1 MSEIVDAVTQCEPI
15 PGTDRTRITLAGASG
30 SHTFELTP
38 SALDGLLP
46 GLISQAPQRGADSV
60 AANAISPDGCQPFES
75 RQGLC
80 GIAFKLG
87 ERFLHVAVPPNGIQ
101 HVRTALDA
109 IAEVYRAQSKPPSAN
124 N

>member
-1 MSEIVDAVTQCEPI
+1 MSEIVHTVMQCEPI
-15 PGTDRTRITLAGASG
+15 PGTDRTRIILAGPSG

-46 GLISQAPQRGADSV
+46 GLISQAPQRGTDSV
-60 AANAISPDGCQPFES
+60 AANAISPEGCQPFES

-87 ERFLHVAVPPNGIQ
+87 ERFLHIAVPPNGIE
-101 HVRTALDA
+101 HVRAALDA
-109 IAEVYRAQSKPPSAN
+109 IAAVYGARSKPPSAN